1 MGKYELLTH
10 KEVDKFVEHLDIA
23 RQAKVVSICDLFR
36 EYGVFLPGKYL
47 KKVAKN
53 IWELRP
59 GDVRLFL
66 TIRGNKGLVV
76 HAIRKKTR
84 KTTKKDLDLAEERIR
99 KEVG

>member
-1 MGKYELLTH
+1 MVKYELLTH
-10 KEVDKFVEHLDIA
+10 KEVDKFVEHLDDV
-23 RQAKVVSICDLFR
+23 RQAKVIRISDLFK
-36 EYGVFLPGKYL
+36 EYGIFLPSKYL
-47 KKVAKN
+47 KKVAKD

-84 KTTKKDLDLAEERIR
+84 KTPKRDLDLAIERVK